1 MKTLAS
7 ILLTILILA
16 SCQSDKNQSGKVKE
30 EMKSELE
37 ADKNTVKQLDVPW
50 VAVYNDNTKL
60 MEMKKNPLG
69 NSSILTAVDIV
80 DALNLK
86 YPQIKLELIEIV
98 ANKAKVKIEDATYL
112 TQQMGSAGARVYLAE
127 VTFSLTEFPK
137 IAAVDFRFKE
147 GDHAAP
153 QILTRSSFKDFN

>member
-1 MKTLAS
+1 MKNLVLILLS
-7 ILLTILILA
+7 ILFLA
-16 SCQSDKNQSGKVKE
+16 SCQSDEKHPGKIKKEVTIEPVIKENQI
-30 EMKSELE
+30 
-37 ADKNTVKQLDVPW
+37 KQLDVPW
-50 VAVYNDNTKL
+50 VAVYNDSTKL

-69 NSSILTAVDIV
+69 NSSILTAIDIV

-112 TQQMGSAGARVYLAE
+112 TQEMGSAGARAYLAE